1 MKLFA
6 ATILVL
12 IAFSACVAQSL
23 RVMSY
28 NIRYDNP
35 ADGANAWS
43 NRKDFLAQQIIEA
56 NPDIL
61 GIQESLPTQVEWLS
75 GALKGYG
82 HAGIG
87 RDENGTGESVTVFF
101 RMERFELK
109 ESATFWL
116 SETPNERS
124 KGWDAALPRIC
135 TYVRLRD
142 RKSGQNYLVLNT
154 HFDHVGNDARKESAK
169 LLVKK
174 MADLSKP
181 YAPVILMGDF
191 NSNPDSLPITLLTG
205 TLKDARLVAANV
217 TRPQIGSYNGFDT
230 SKPAENL
237 IDHIFVSGDLKVE
250 RYEMLVEVRDNRYP
264 SDHFPVVADLIV
276 KK

>member
-1 MKLFA
+1 MKGLAIFA
-6 ATILVL
+6 A
-12 IAFSACVAQSL
+12 AFLLLLEVSAQSL

-35 ADGANAWS
+35 ADGANAWT
-43 NRKDFLAQQIIEA
+43 NRKEFLAEQIRTS

-61 GIQESLPTQVEWLS
+61 GVQESLPAQVEWLA

-82 HAGIG
+82 RAGIG

-101 RMERFELK
+101 RTERFELR
-109 ESATFWL
+109 ESNTFWL
-116 SETPNERS
+116 SETPDKIS

-142 RKSGQNYLVLNT
+142 RKTGQNFLMLNT

-174 MADLSKP
+174 MTELSKP
-181 YAPVILMGDF
+181 YAPVILLGDF
-191 NSNPDSLPITLLTG
+191 NSNPDSFPIILLTG
-205 TLKDARLVAANV
+205 TLKDARLVASNV
-217 TRPQIGSYNGFDT
+217 TRPQLGSYNGFDT
-230 SKPAENL
+230 TKPAENL
-237 IDHIFVSGDLKVE
+237 IDHVFVSGDFKVE
-250 RYEMLVEVRDNRYP
+250 RYEILVEVRDNRYP
-264 SDHFPVVADLIV
+264 SDHFPVVADLHL